1 MATFSP
7 GRMLNDT
14 FFNREIDVPGPLLPS
29 SMPLLLLLPIVS
41 ASSAATLLLSL
52 WYVRGR

>member
-29 SMPLLLLLPIVS
+29 SMPLLLLPIAS

>member
-14 FFNREIDVPGPLLPS
+14 FFSREIDVPGPLLPS
-29 SMPLLLLLPIVS
+29 SMLLLLPIAS

-52 WYVRGR
+52 W